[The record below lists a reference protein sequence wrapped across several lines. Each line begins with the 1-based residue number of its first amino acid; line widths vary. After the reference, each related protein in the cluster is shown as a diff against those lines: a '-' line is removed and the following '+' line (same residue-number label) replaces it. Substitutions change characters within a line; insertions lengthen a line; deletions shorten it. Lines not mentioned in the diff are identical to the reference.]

1 MRIRNV
7 LHKGLRRFIEDDD
20 RSGLPPDFCEK
31 IRNIVFFLQDML
43 KEGELYALSNWD
55 AHQMK
60 GNRRGTWSLHV
71 TPNWCITFKVA
82 AGEAEIFDLNFEDYH
97 KGR

>member
-31 IRNIVFFLQDML
+31 IRNIVFFLQDMH
-43 KEGELYALSNWD
+43 KEGELYAIPNWKP
-55 AHQMK
+55 HQLGGVRK
-60 GNRRGTWSLHV
+60 GTWSLHV
-71 TPNWCITFKVA
+71 TPNWCITFRVNA
-82 AGEAEIFDLNFEDYH
+82 LGDEIFDLNYEDYH
-97 KGR
+97 GR